1 MSNCLYRYCLPAMM
15 AVACK
20 PQNSADIVIASHH
33 VGETVTDSCLVGQL
47 VFGFQAFNNSLF

>member
-1 MSNCLYRYCLPAMM
+1 MG

-33 VGETVTDSCLVGQL
+33 VGETVTDSCL
-47 VFGFQAFNNSLF
+47 FFHSLLTLMLLWFTALSDSHLL